1 MHRFLNLFLITII
14 LVSCGNNNVKD
25 NIKLS
30 SLIEPEFSFNQSIIE
45 CKLLGKS
52 SLLDL
57 EFFFSKNIAK
67 YKKITANKIKLF
79 ILFPENNINVNNFII
94 NVISS
99 IDDESLQILIEEIKN
114 DSINK
119 ISACNFTVAKNKGL
133 NIFNYQ
139 NNSDSDY
146 TLIEILSCKYNQGY
160 NYGTFQITIN
170 RFINHIK
177 KLQIPFSLSYVQQFS
192 NNTNF
197 LWINSYHDQSYE
209 KMLIDSWI
217 NSGDASEIKDEF
229 IENATCIESSSYKS
243 YQLL

>member
-45 CKLLGKS
+45 CKLLGES

-94 NVISS
+94 NVWS
-99 IDDESLQILIEEIKN
+99 
-114 DSINK
+114 
-119 ISACNFTVAKNKGL
+119 
-133 NIFNYQ
+133 
-139 NNSDSDY
+139 
-146 TLIEILSCKYNQGY
+146 
-160 NYGTFQITIN
+160 
-170 RFINHIK
+170 
-177 KLQIPFSLSYVQQFS
+177 
-192 NNTNF
+192 
-197 LWINSYHDQSYE
+197 
-209 KMLIDSWI
+209 
-217 NSGDASEIKDEF
+217 
-229 IENATCIESSSYKS
+229 
-243 YQLL
+243 

>member
-1 MHRFLNLFLITII
+1 MHKFLNLFLITVI

-25 NIKLS
+25 DIKLS
-30 SLIEPEFSFNQSIIE
+30 SLIEPEFSFNHSIIE
-45 CKLLGKS
+45 CKLLGES
-52 SLLDL
+52 SLIDL

-67 YKKITANKIKLF
+67 YKTITANKIKLF

-94 NVISS
+94 NIISS
-99 IDDESLQILIEEIKN
+99 IDDESLQTLIEEIKN
-114 DSINK
+114 DSINN
-119 ISACNFTVAKNKGL
+119 IAECEFIVAKNKGL
-133 NIFNYQ
+133 TVINYQ
-139 NNSDSDY
+139 NKNELDY
-146 TLIEILSCKYNQGY
+146 SLIEILSCKYNQGY

-177 KLQIPFSLSYVQQFS
+177 KLQIPFSLRYVQKFP

-197 LWINSYHDQSYE
+197 LWINSFHDESYE
-209 KMLIDSWI
+209 KMLIDSWV